1 MCALNITKATKKMSA
16 SDIRDFIQETYYKQI
31 GFSKED
37 SYHSIKRSEK
47 KEIYC
52 RLWRKL
58 IEKVLDPRNAKQH
71 YDLFL
76 RKKNRKKS
84 NNRK

>member
-1 MCALNITKATKKMSA
+1 MCTLNITKATKKMSA

-37 SYHSIKRSEK
+37 SYHSIKRSKK

-52 RLWRKL
+52 CL
-58 IEKVLDPRNAKQH
+58 
-71 YDLFL
+71 
-76 RKKNRKKS
+76 
-84 NNRK
+84 